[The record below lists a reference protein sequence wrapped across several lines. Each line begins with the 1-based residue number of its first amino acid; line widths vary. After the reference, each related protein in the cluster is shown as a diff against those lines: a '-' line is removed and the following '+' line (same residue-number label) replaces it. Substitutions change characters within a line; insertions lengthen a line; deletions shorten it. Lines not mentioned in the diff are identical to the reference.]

1 MTRYVA
7 GFLFD
12 DCRQHVVLI
21 RKNRPEWQRGKLNG
35 LGGRIE
41 PGETPASAMRR
52 EFQEETGV
60 DIPDWK
66 EFAVLTGTGFV
77 VHFFYGCADWETIGR
92 VSSLTDEL
100 VRTYQLNE
108 LGSLPTVPNAKW
120 LIPKALPMEHDRAAS
135 FLIQEIAA

>member
-120 LIPKALPMEHDRAAS
+120 LIPKALSMEHDRAAS